1 MSIYQVLNPATGE
14 VVETYPTATD
24 EQIADA
30 QQRSADAF
38 ASWSQTTVAERAAIL
53 TKVADIYGERID

>member
-38 ASWSQTTVAERAAIL
+38 ASWSQSGGGA
-53 TKVADIYGERID
+53 GSS